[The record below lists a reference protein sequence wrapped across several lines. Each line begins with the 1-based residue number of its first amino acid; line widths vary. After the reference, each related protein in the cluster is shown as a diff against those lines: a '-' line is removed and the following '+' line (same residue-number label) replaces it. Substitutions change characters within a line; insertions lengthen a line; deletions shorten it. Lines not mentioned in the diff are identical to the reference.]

1 MQTFTW
7 MTQQSIQ
14 PITHNTGAY
23 DIAPNLEI
31 TQAEVCASMCMYL
44 CICVYVCVCVCV
56 KRWELGVQKNR
67 RLRRE
72 DSVMDM

>member
-56 KRWELGVQKNR
+56 
-67 RLRRE
+67 
-72 DSVMDM
+72 

>member
-31 TQAEVCASMCMYL
+31 TQAEVCASMGLYL
-44 CICVYVCVCVCV
+44 CICVYVCVWVCVC
-56 KRWELGVQKNR
+56 KEMGTRSSE
-67 RLRRE
+67 E
-72 DSVMDM
+72 